1 MLPALIVIGAFL
13 FVSMLSSIRVLR
25 EYERAIVFRLG
36 RAKHKA
42 LGPGPVLLLPWG
54 IDRATV
60 VDTRTK
66 VIQIPQQEVI
76 TRDNISIGV
85 DAVVYADVG
94 SPMDAIL
101 RVEQYMPATLQLAAT
116 TLRSII
122 GRMELDEVLAKRQ
135 EINDEVRTILDQR
148 TEQWGVEIT
157 AVEIK
162 DISLPVEMKR
172 AMARQAEA
180 ERERRAKVIMSEGEL
195 QAAEKLAQ
203 AARLIGSEPAALQL
217 RLYQTLVEVSGE
229 ANSTIVMPVPIELL
243 TGGQS
248 TGNAGQI
255 VANAT
260 AALAANQAKQLE
272 PGQSAGRDRSAQA
285 RARGRQEVAVR
296 VLPRFL
302 YRAPLLPV
310 GGKLEG
316 ALAEQALALG
326 RVVPEARQNY
336 ARRAAFRATP
346 HGLWAGVGMGA
357 LGDAT
362 RAATGAMRAEIM
374 VAYERLWQL
383 GRERLDPALA
393 RLRVAPSLVRDD
405 TTALWL
411 AFDRDGET
419 VQRAADV
426 DEVLAA
432 VLDGARE
439 WIAWRALADAVEVD
453 DDFLLLL
460 VDDGVLVHDGVPPL
474 IGPRPRAPL
483 PGEPAHAVLVHEGE
497 VTLSRAVV
505 ERAAAL
511 APLLFA
517 LQEALLPPISERVL
531 NDALVATEEIFGA
544 GAYDLGALALGRFG
558 TPLDA
563 DEEAPPPAQHAG
575 VVRAI
580 VGAIIEA
587 VAARA
592 EAAPLDRAALEAI
605 APDVALPATFE
616 LMLAPTPRS
625 KIGSSAC
632 TRRRARAGDAS
643 STPSA
648 RRSSRRC
655 GRSSTCRRR
664 SMSISRRRC
673 GWPI

>member
-36 RAKHKA
+36 RAKQKA
-42 LGPGPVLLLPWG
+42 LGPGPVMLLPWG
-54 IDRATV
+54 IDRVTV

-195 QAAEKLAQ
+195 QAAEKLML

-260 AALAANQAKQLE
+260 AALAANQAKQLS
-272 PGQSAGRDRSAQA
+272 PGSQQ
-285 RARGRQEVAVR
+285 
-296 VLPRFL
+296 
-302 YRAPLLPV
+302 
-310 GGKLEG
+310 
-316 ALAEQALALG
+316 
-326 RVVPEARQNY
+326 
-336 ARRAAFRATP
+336 
-346 HGLWAGVGMGA
+346 
-357 LGDAT
+357 
-362 RAATGAMRAEIM
+362 AEID
-374 VAYERLWQL
+374 RLK
-383 GRERLDPALA
+383 REL
-393 RLRVAPSLVRDD
+393 
-405 TTALWL
+405 
-411 AFDRDGET
+411 
-419 VQRAADV
+419 
-426 DEVLAA
+426 
-432 VLDGARE
+432 
-439 WIAWRALADAVEVD
+439 
-453 DDFLLLL
+453 
-460 VDDGVLVHDGVPPL
+460 
-474 IGPRPRAPL
+474 
-483 PGEPAHAVLVHEGE
+483 
-497 VTLSRAVV
+497 
-505 ERAAAL
+505 
-511 APLLFA
+511 
-517 LQEALLPPISERVL
+517 
-531 NDALVATEEIFGA
+531 
-544 GAYDLGALALGRFG
+544 
-558 TPLDA
+558 
-563 DEEAPPPAQHAG
+563 
-575 VVRAI
+575 
-580 VGAIIEA
+580 
-587 VAARA
+587 
-592 EAAPLDRAALEAI
+592 EAA
-605 APDVALPATFE
+605 
-616 LMLAPTPRS
+616 
-625 KIGSSAC
+625 KK
-632 TRRRARAGDAS
+632 
-643 STPSA
+643 
-648 RRSSRRC
+648 
-655 GRSSTCRRR
+655 
-664 SMSISRRRC
+664 
-673 GWPI
+673 